1 VKVRLDRAL
10 ADEKFLD
17 HFGASSVTHIQLAE
31 SDHCA
36 LLIKIG
42 GYVPPGPGEGR
53 YQFKYENMWRRDP
66 SYFQLVN
73 SSWVSTGQNMQDIG
87 NALENIQMALRNW
100 SYNSFGSVRGELKW
114 LRARL
119 EKIRGRSLYSGPTR
133 EERDVLKR
141 MSELLAREEVMMRQ
155 RSRVQWLKDGDRNT
169 SFFQAKCKQRK
180 RQNFIQSLRGED
192 GVIFHEQKEIQLMGM
207 NYFSTLFTAQED
219 LQPDEVAQHVPR
231 KMNKTLCSPFMEN
244 EVEQA
249 LFMMKPNKSPG
260 PDGFTTG
267 FFKLTGVF

>member
-1 VKVRLDRAL
+1 
-10 ADEKFLD
+10 
-17 HFGASSVTHIQLAE
+17 
-31 SDHCA
+31 
-36 LLIKIG
+36 
-42 GYVPPGPGEGR
+42 
-53 YQFKYENMWRRDP
+53 
-66 SYFQLVN
+66 
-73 SSWVSTGQNMQDIG
+73 MQDIG

-180 RQNFIQSLRGED
+180 RQNFIQSLRG
-192 GVIFHEQKEIQLMGM
+192 
-207 NYFSTLFTAQED
+207 
-219 LQPDEVAQHVPR
+219 
-231 KMNKTLCSPFMEN
+231 
-244 EVEQA
+244 
-249 LFMMKPNKSPG
+249 
-260 PDGFTTG
+260 
-267 FFKLTGVF
+267 